1 MQIIIFGPPGVGKGT
16 QAKLLAEEIKAKH
29 ISTGDI
35 LRDAV
40 KNETEV
46 GLKAK
51 EIMER
56 GELVPDEI
64 MGLLVE
70 DALKSAADTGFI
82 LDGFPR
88 TINQAIILEPILD
101 QLSDEKIFFIRL
113 TADPE
118 IIVDRL
124 SSRRVCSNCGFI
136 INLNLNDD
144 LSICPNCKAADSFYK
159 REDDDESVIRHR
171 LKVYE
176 DNTLPVLDYYKDRVE
191 IISVDGTSSVEE
203 VSQEIISSLT
213 RV

>member
-16 QAKLLAEEIKAKH
+16 QAKLLAEKIKAKH

-35 LRDAV
+35 LREAV
-40 KNETEV
+40 KNETEI

-51 EIMER
+51 EIMDR

-70 DALKSAADTGFI
+70 DAVKSAADRGFI

-88 TINQAIILEPILD
+88 TINQAKILEPILD
-101 QLSDEKIFFIRL
+101 KLSNEKIFFIRL
-113 TADPE
+113 TADPD

-124 SSRRVCSNCGFI
+124 SSRRVCRNCGFI
-136 INLNLNDD
+136 INLKLTDD
-144 LSICPNCKAADSFYK
+144 LSVCPNCKATDSFYK
-159 REDDDESVIRHR
+159 RKDDDESVIRNR

-176 DNTLPVLDYYKDRVE
+176 ENTVPVLDYYKDRVE
-191 IISVDGTSSVEE
+191 IISVDGTNSVDEI
-203 VSQEIISSLT
+203 SQEILSSLT
-213 RV
+213 KV

>member
-16 QAKLLAEEIKAKH
+16 QAKLLADEIKIKH

-35 LRDAV
+35 LREAV

-51 EIMER
+51 EIIER

-70 DALKSAADTGFI
+70 DAVNSAAGDGFI

-88 TINQAIILEPILD
+88 TINQAKILEPILD
-101 QLSDEKIFFIRL
+101 KLSNEKIIFIRL
-113 TADPE
+113 TADPD

-124 SSRRVCSNCGFI
+124 SSRRVCRNCGFI
-136 INLNLNDD
+136 INLKFSDNLSN
-144 LSICPNCKAADSFYK
+144 CPECNAADSFYK
-159 REDDDESVIRHR
+159 REDDDETVIRKR

-176 DNTLPVLDYYKDRVE
+176 DNTLPVLDYYKDKVE
-191 IISVDGTSSVEE
+191 IISVDGTNSVEE
-203 VSQEIISSLT
+203 ISREILGT
-213 RV
+213 LAQV

>member
-16 QAKLLAEEIKAKH
+16 QAKLLAEKISAKH

-35 LRDAV
+35 LRNAV
-40 KNETEV
+40 KNETEI

-70 DALKSAADTGFI
+70 EAIASAADKGFI

-88 TINQAIILEPILD
+88 TINQAKILEPILD
-101 QLSDEKIFFIRL
+101 NLSDDKIFFIRL
-113 TADPE
+113 KADPD
-118 IIVDRL
+118 IIVARL
-124 SSRRVCSNCGFI
+124 SSRRVCRNCGYI
-136 INLNLNDD
+136 INLKLNDD
-144 LSICPNCKAADSFYK
+144 LSTCPNCKASDSFYK
-159 REDDDESVIRHR
+159 REDDDESVIRNR

-176 DNTLPVLDYYKDRVE
+176 ENTVPVLDYYKDKVE
-191 IISVDGTSSVEE
+191 IISVDGTNSVEE
-203 VSQEIISSLT
+203 ISQEILSLLAQ
-213 RV
+213 V

>member
-35 LRDAV
+35 LREAV

-70 DALKSAADTGFI
+70 EALSSAADTGFI

-88 TINQAIILEPILD
+88 TINQARILEPILD
-101 QLSDEKIFFIRL
+101 KLSNEKIFFIRL
-113 TADPE
+113 TANPD

-124 SSRRVCSNCGFI
+124 SSRRVCNKCGYI
-136 INLNLNDD
+136 INLKLDVD
-144 LSICPNCKAADSFYK
+144 VSTCPNCKAEDSFIK
-159 REDDDESVIRHR
+159 RKDDDESVIRNR

-176 DNTLPVLDYYKDRVE
+176 DNTLPVLDYYKDKVE
-191 IISVDGTSSVEE
+191 IVSVDGTNSVEE
-203 VSQEIISSLT
+203 ISREILGSLA

>member
-16 QAKLLAEEIKAKH
+16 QAKLLAEEVKAKH

-40 KNETEV
+40 KNDTEV

-51 EIMER
+51 EIMDR

-70 DALKSAADTGFI
+70 DALSTAANTGFI

-101 QLSDEKIFFIRL
+101 KLSNEKIFFIRL
-113 TADPE
+113 MADPD

-136 INLNLNDD
+136 INLKLSDD
-144 LSICPNCKAADSFYK
+144 LSTCPNCKAADSFIK
-159 REDDDESVIRHR
+159 RKDDDEMVIRNR

-176 DNTLPVLDYYKDRVE
+176 DNTVPVLDYYKDKVE
-191 IISVDGTSSVEE
+191 IISVDGTNSVEKI
-203 VSQEIISSLT
+203 SQEILGSL
-213 RV
+213 VQV